1 MLQLGFGGFGRAHKA
16 GALFV
21 RVLRSGKGHMQVGL
35 SADLGDL
42 FWRWK

>member
-16 GALFV
+16 AALFV